1 MNFALSASY
10 PSPRV
15 SDEKSLNAERR
26 SESCT
31 IHKADF
37 RPDRVIDG
45 MDAALT
51 GLMSTVLK

>member
-1 MNFALSASY
+1 MTLAHRIL
-10 PSPRV
+10 P
-15 SDEKSLNAERR
+15 DSLPVDISHARR